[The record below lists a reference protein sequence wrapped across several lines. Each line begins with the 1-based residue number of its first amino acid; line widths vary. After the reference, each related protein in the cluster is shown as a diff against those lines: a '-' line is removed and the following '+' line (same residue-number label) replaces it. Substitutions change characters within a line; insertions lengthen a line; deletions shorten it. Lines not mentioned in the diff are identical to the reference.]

1 MEAERRAAELE
12 QQARIAE
19 MRVAELDQAA
29 HEAEDRYHELQQDWE
44 QVLEMSEQH
53 E

>member
-1 MEAERRAAELE
+1 
-12 QQARIAE
+12 

-53 E
+53 EQHLLRAQRRFE